1 MDNTRKHG
9 GPSPEP
15 PKIHPV
21 PPPVAP
27 SVVPPD
33 FDRLL
38 TRIGYVNYAWTNT
51 ESLLIHVLAGLLDA
65 RPHSAKGTATIIHLT
80 LNTTRARIDLIERL
94 CKQADAPLPPEAIK
108 RILKLMSDMKRLS
121 GIRNQLNHSLY
132 AFDPELGIMRS
143 IQMRIADRKA
153 GLTYGR
159 EKDLGRDSV
168 EELDSVLDQIR
179 GANAAL
185 WSVISDYELPS

>member
-1 MDNTRKHG
+1 MDNIGKRA
-9 GPSPEP
+9 GPVTAP
-15 PKIHPV
+15 P
-21 PPPVAP
+21 
-27 SVVPPD
+27 VVPPD

-65 RPHSAKGTATIIHLT
+65 RPHTAKNTATIIHLT

-94 CKQADAPLPPEAIK
+94 CKQENPPLPADATS
-108 RILKLMSDMKRLS
+108 RIVKLMSEMKRLS
-121 GIRNQLNHSLY
+121 AIRNQLNHSLY

-143 IQMRIADRKA
+143 IQMKIADRKA

-159 EKDLGRDSV
+159 EKELGRDSV
-168 EELDSVLDQIR
+168 EELDSVLAQIR

-185 WSVISDYELPS
+185 WNVISEYDLPV